1 MPLYSVGDM
10 LTFVGK
16 KLNGTGVDPSV
27 EPGLSQ
33 ALEGLN
39 SATRM
44 LMVEDRCVVDGY
56 LMLPVSASVECDL
69 PKRNKAQLQQA
80 RMGWVPQ

>member
-27 EPGLSQ
+27 EPGLS
-33 ALEGLN
+33 
-39 SATRM
+39 
-44 LMVEDRCVVDGY
+44 
-56 LMLPVSASVECDL
+56 
-69 PKRNKAQLQQA
+69 
-80 RMGWVPQ
+80 

>member
-44 LMVEDRCVVDGY
+44 LMKNNY
-56 LMLPVSASVECDL
+56 PI
-69 PKRNKAQLQQA
+69 KTHY
-80 RMGWVPQ
+80 VP